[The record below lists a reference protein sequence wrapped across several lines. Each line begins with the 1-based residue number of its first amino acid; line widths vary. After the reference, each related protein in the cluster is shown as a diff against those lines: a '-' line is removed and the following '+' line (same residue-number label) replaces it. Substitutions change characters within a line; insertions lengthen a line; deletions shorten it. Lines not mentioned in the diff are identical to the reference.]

1 MKIMIAVLVTLAI
14 LILFQVLY
22 FTYCNLTYKGDE
34 DGIKVSYLENHKF
47 VNKFARELSELDIAI
62 INSIFSDAG
71 ISQDYMTTLQLCIN
85 LPIILSVSSE
95 RTGSSCSASCASCF
109 CTSET
114 ATIACCTEGAVAT

>member
-1 MKIMIAVLVTLAI
+1 MIAVLVTLAI

-47 VNKFARELSELDIAI
+47 VNKFAKELSELDIAI

-71 ISQDYMTTLQLCIN
+71 ISQDYMTTL
-85 LPIILSVSSE
+85 
-95 RTGSSCSASCASCF
+95 
-109 CTSET
+109 
-114 ATIACCTEGAVAT
+114 

>member
-14 LILFQVLY
+14 LILFHVLY

-47 VNKFARELSELDIAI
+47 VNKFAKELSELDIAI

-71 ISQDYMTTLQLCIN
+71 ISQDKLSDSLGISKRAIQKHFRKLKD
-85 LPIILSVSSE
+85 LGIIKRE
-95 RTGSSCSASCASCF
+95 GSPRGGCWKVVI
-109 CTSET
+109 E
-114 ATIACCTEGAVAT
+114 